1 MDNNQL
7 FFSEGLVSVARSG
20 NAIMTYQNN
29 QLNIAM
35 AANIRQIAVS
45 ERFEFLENP
54 LSKIICY
61 RLFSCPVI

>member
-7 FFSEGLVSVARSG
+7 FFAKGLVSVARSG
-20 NAIMTYQNN
+20 NAIMTYRNN

-45 ERFEFLENP
+45 ECFALWKI
-54 LSKIICY
+54 LSA
-61 RLFSCPVI
+61 R